1 VSVASATAG
10 RGDVL
15 GRILHDQRRPLAWW
29 SLGVVGSILL
39 YAAFWPSIR
48 DNASQFQGYLEKLPD
63 AVRNMLGTND
73 FTTPTGYVA
82 SEVFAFVQPVL
93 LLVYAIGAGARAIA
107 GEEEDGTLDLLLS
120 TPIRRHQVLH
130 DALLAMLACCLWLEA
145 LVWLSVAVF
154 GAAFGLRV
162 PLGNLAAAVLDL
174 WGLGVAFGAI
184 ALAVGAATGSRRT
197 ALGASAGLAL
207 LTYVVNALAP
217 TVRSL
222 APLRFLS
229 PFHYSAGHTPLERG
243 LTWSDP
249 LVLLGIA
256 IAASVVATLAFE
268 RRDLAA

>member
-1 VSVASATAG
+1 VSAAATTAG

-15 GRILHDQRRPLAWW
+15 GRILRDQRRPLAWW
-29 SLGVVGSILL
+29 SLGVAGSILL

-48 DNASQFQGYLEKLPD
+48 DNAGQFQGYLEKLPE
-63 AVRNMLGTND
+63 AVRNMLGTSD

-120 TPIRRHQVLH
+120 TPIRRRRVL
-130 DALLAMLACCLWLEA
+130 LESLIAMLVCALWLEA
-145 LVWLSVAVF
+145 LVWVSVAIF
-154 GAAFGLRV
+154 GRAFGLRV
-162 PLGNLAAAVLDL
+162 PLGNLAAAVIDL
-174 WGLGVAFGAI
+174 YVLGVAFGAI
-184 ALAVGAATGSRRT
+184 ALGVGAATGSRRT

-207 LTYVVNALAP
+207 LTYVLNALAP

-229 PFHYSAGHTPLERG
+229 PFHYSAGHSPIERG

-249 LVLLGIA
+249 LVLLGIVAVAALAA
-256 IAASVVATLAFE
+256 IVAFE